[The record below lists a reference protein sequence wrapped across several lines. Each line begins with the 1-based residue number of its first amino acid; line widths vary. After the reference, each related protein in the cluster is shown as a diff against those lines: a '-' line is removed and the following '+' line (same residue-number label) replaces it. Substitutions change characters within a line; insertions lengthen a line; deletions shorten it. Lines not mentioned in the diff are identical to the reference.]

1 MQFLRRYKMSVSI
14 NTFLPHEWQRY
25 RDLRLRALA
34 DSPDAFGSTLAHE
47 QSRTDDEW
55 AARLINASTSR
66 ADLPLVARVSG
77 QVAGLAWAKINPLDH
92 KVVNL
97 YQMWVAPEFRQ
108 LGVGQMLLNRAID
121 WAREVNAQSMML
133 GVTCSNSS
141 ALRLYTRTGFVAL
154 GEPEPL
160 RVGSTLISQYMQ
172 LVL

>member
-47 QSRTDDEW
+47 QRRTDDEW

-66 ADLPLVARVSG
+66 ADLPLVARVRG
-77 QVAGLAWAKINPLDH
+77 QAAGLAWAKINPLDH

-108 LGVGQMLLNRAID
+108 LGVGQLLLNRAID

-133 GVTCSNSS
+133 GVTCSNSA
-141 ALRLYTRTGFVAL
+141 ALRLYTRTGFVAV
-154 GEPEPL
+154 GDPELL
-160 RVGSTLISQYMQ
+160 RAGATLSSQTMQ
-172 LVL
+172 LFL